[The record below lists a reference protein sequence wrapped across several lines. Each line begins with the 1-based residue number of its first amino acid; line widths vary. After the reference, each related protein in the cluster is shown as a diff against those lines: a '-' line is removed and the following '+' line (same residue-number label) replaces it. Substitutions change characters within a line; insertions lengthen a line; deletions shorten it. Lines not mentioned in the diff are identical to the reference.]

1 VSLPGILHYLFA
13 QPETPAPHWRP
24 DSLLM
29 SVVSVVIFTLVGI
42 VLSIVGFKL
51 WDQITPGSLEV
62 EICQKQNIAAAIL
75 GAAIILG
82 VSIIVAA
89 AMIG

>member
-1 VSLPGILHYLFA
+1 VSLPGILHSLFA
-13 QPETPAPHWRP
+13 QPTFHWRP
-24 DSLLM
+24 DSFLM
-29 SVVSVVIFTLVGI
+29 SVASVFIFTLVGI
-42 VLSIVGFKL
+42 VLSIIGFKL
-51 WDQITPGSLEV
+51 WDRITPGSLEV